1 MTAEQRAG
9 LSDAALAM
17 TQPCIDELIKDISR
31 RVQKAGAITDTAE
44 YQLYRAQALGE
55 SKKAIEQ
62 AVSKQIGI
70 SEEVIASLFEYV
82 ADKSLSLDENGS
94 LKRMTEAYTRMT
106 QSKTREL
113 LRDLWADT
121 PEGKAQPLQTA
132 YARAM
137 DFAFRQVA
145 TGTLDLNTAIR
156 RAVTPLAKR
165 GLRTIEQKSGRSVGI
180 EYACRRY
187 IMDQLGQLDDE
198 IQRADHDA
206 LGCDGWEISAH
217 AACAP
222 DHEPIQGRQYGDA
235 EFEKLNNSLQRRIGH
250 LNCGHTA
257 NPIILGVNAPQYTE
271 AQLQKFKDD
280 NERGV
285 VYNGYRYTLYEAGQE
300 QSRIENGIRL
310 IKRQI
315 LADEETESPD
325 LQKHQIKLRVVQAE
339 YARFCKAVGLP
350 TRSERLQ
357 VAGFGRSQSNRAVWA
372 YKKAA
377 PEQLRD
383 VEIAGHKL
391 YSVTDERIWA
401 VPKPFFQGVS
411 NKVNG
416 LAQEYARGVLKKVQ
430 GLEVGTEAVVN
441 FTKDGKCTGYYVGG
455 QNSMKV
461 KPPEIQVPYYSLHNH
476 PSNGAWPVLLL
487 AVLASIAAVIINY
500 LVTHWGE
507 IKQNFS
513 QTLADLAQALNT
525 AGENLQHIWDTLWL
539 TIKLLGLQIWESITT
554 GWSNF
559 WKGIDLA
566 LRMAGAALQAAWSAC
581 WLIIKLAAMQIWE
594 DITTAWS
601 NFWKGLSL
609 LLSMAG
615 AALNAVWT
623 AAWSA
628 LADTVSSIWDGITS
642 VVRGAVNGI
651 IRIINGM
658 ISAIVGGMNA
668 VIGLLNGFS
677 FDVPEFAQDALGTAK
692 IGFNIDPITAPQIPY
707 LAQGAVIPAN
717 HEFLAVLGDQ
727 TNGTNVEA
735 PLETIQQA
743 LAEVLA
749 EWGGQDITIRFAASG
764 GLEQLVRLLMPYID
778 KEKVRRGARLVVG
791 GN

>member
-44 YQLYRAQALGE
+44 YQIYRAQALGE
-55 SKKAIEQ
+55 GKKAIEQ

-285 VYNGYRYTLYEAGQE
+285 VYNSCRRCGYLHWWEFLGAFH
-300 QSRIENGIRL
+300 GIGDGLFAQVVNIRN
-310 IKRQI
+310 KR
-315 LADEETESPD
+315 
-325 LQKHQIKLRVVQAE
+325 
-339 YARFCKAVGLP
+339 
-350 TRSERLQ
+350 
-357 VAGFGRSQSNRAVWA
+357 
-372 YKKAA
+372 
-377 PEQLRD
+377 
-383 VEIAGHKL
+383 
-391 YSVTDERIWA
+391 
-401 VPKPFFQGVS
+401 
-411 NKVNG
+411 
-416 LAQEYARGVLKKVQ
+416 ARGKMLDKSEQ
-430 GLEVGTEAVVN
+430 EFAREN
-441 FTKDGKCTGYYVGG
+441 
-455 QNSMKV
+455 
-461 KPPEIQVPYYSLHNH
+461 
-476 PSNGAWPVLLL
+476 
-487 AVLASIAAVIINY
+487 AAVIKIHAAESVEDKAEKER
-500 LVTHWGE
+500 L
-507 IKQNFS
+507 
-513 QTLADLAQALNT
+513 LD
-525 AGENLQHIWDTLWL
+525 
-539 TIKLLGLQIWESITT
+539 LLG
-554 GWSNF
+554 
-559 WKGIDLA
+559 
-566 LRMAGAALQAAWSAC
+566 R
-581 WLIIKLAAMQIWE
+581 
-594 DITTAWS
+594 
-601 NFWKGLSL
+601 
-609 LLSMAG
+609 
-615 AALNAVWT
+615 
-623 AAWSA
+623 
-628 LADTVSSIWDGITS
+628 
-642 VVRGAVNGI
+642 
-651 IRIINGM
+651 
-658 ISAIVGGMNA
+658 
-668 VIGLLNGFS
+668 
-677 FDVPEFAQDALGTAK
+677 
-692 IGFNIDPITAPQIPY
+692 
-707 LAQGAVIPAN
+707 
-717 HEFLAVLGDQ
+717 
-727 TNGTNVEA
+727 
-735 PLETIQQA
+735 
-743 LAEVLA
+743 
-749 EWGGQDITIRFAASG
+749 
-764 GLEQLVRLLMPYID
+764 
-778 KEKVRRGARLVVG
+778 
-791 GN
+791 

>member
-44 YQLYRAQALGE
+44 YQIYRAQALGE
-55 SKKAIEQ
+55 GKKAIEQ

-82 ADKSLSLDENGS
+82 ADKSLSPDENGS

-121 PEGKAQPLQTA
+121 PDGKVQPLQTA

-198 IQRADHDA
+198 IQHADHDA

-391 YSVTDERIWA
+391 YSVTDERIRA

-461 KPPEIQVPYYSLHNH
+461 KPPEMQVPYYSLHNH
-476 PSNGAWPVLLL
+476 PSNGILSPEDIQQLIKRPQMQGIG
-487 AVLASIAAVIINY
+487 AVGNAGALFTCEKVFGYSQKNAEGWFKTLKKKY
-500 LVTHWGE
+500 PLYKGE
-507 IKQNFS
+507 SGKIED
-513 QTLADLAQALNT
+513 ALAQRIAFAEELRRDG
-525 AGENLQHIWDTLWL
+525 AKYPVHEARRPEDHRPGEQPGRGCLCLRLSHGGHRQ
-539 TIKLLGLQIWESITT
+539 
-554 GWSNF
+554 
-559 WKGIDLA
+559 GI
-566 LRMAGAALQAAWSAC
+566 Q
-581 WLIIKLAAMQIWE
+581 E
-594 DITTAWS
+594 Y
-601 NFWKGLSL
+601 
-609 LLSMAG
+609 
-615 AALNAVWT
+615 AVWHVLQPRPGVRRIYYGYYRIHPARRRADPRGQR
-623 AAWSA
+623 AACAGQCSA
-628 LADTVSSIWDGITS
+628 R
-642 VVRGAVNGI
+642 RGG
-651 IRIINGM
+651 
-658 ISAIVGGMNA
+658 S
-668 VIGLLNGFS
+668 
-677 FDVPEFAQDALGTAK
+677 GTAVPRSDGYCGGRK
-692 IGFNIDPITAPQIPY
+692 ARQ
-707 LAQGAVIPAN
+707 A
-717 HEFLAVLGDQ
+717 HEEG
-727 TNGTNVEA
+727 
-735 PLETIQQA
+735 
-743 LAEVLA
+743 
-749 EWGGQDITIRFAASG
+749 GGQG
-764 GLEQLVRLLMPYID
+764 VNP
-778 KEKVRRGARLVVG
+778 
-791 GN
+791 

>member
-44 YQLYRAQALGE
+44 YQIYRAQALGE
-55 SKKAIEQ
+55 GKKAIEQ

-82 ADKSLSLDENGS
+82 ADKSLSPDENGS

-121 PEGKAQPLQTA
+121 PEGKVQPLQTA

-300 QSRIENGIRL
+300 QSRPTHQAPDSGRRRNRKSRSAEASNQAAGRAG
-310 IKRQI
+310 RVCEI
-315 LADEETESPD
+315 LQGRGSAHPQRTPAGGRVWPQPVQPGRVG
-325 LQKHQIKLRVVQAE
+325 LQKG
-339 YARFCKAVGLP
+339 C
-350 TRSERLQ
+350 
-357 VAGFGRSQSNRAVWA
+357 
-372 YKKAA
+372 
-377 PEQLRD
+377 
-383 VEIAGHKL
+383 
-391 YSVTDERIWA
+391 
-401 VPKPFFQGVS
+401 
-411 NKVNG
+411 
-416 LAQEYARGVLKKVQ
+416 
-430 GLEVGTEAVVN
+430 
-441 FTKDGKCTGYYVGG
+441 
-455 QNSMKV
+455 
-461 KPPEIQVPYYSLHNH
+461 
-476 PSNGAWPVLLL
+476 
-487 AVLASIAAVIINY
+487 
-500 LVTHWGE
+500 
-507 IKQNFS
+507 
-513 QTLADLAQALNT
+513 
-525 AGENLQHIWDTLWL
+525 
-539 TIKLLGLQIWESITT
+539 
-554 GWSNF
+554 
-559 WKGIDLA
+559 
-566 LRMAGAALQAAWSAC
+566 AGATSGRRNRRAQ
-581 WLIIKLAAMQIWE
+581 
-594 DITTAWS
+594 
-601 NFWKGLSL
+601 
-609 LLSMAG
+609 
-615 AALNAVWT
+615 
-623 AAWSA
+623 
-628 LADTVSSIWDGITS
+628 TVQRHG
-642 VVRGAVNGI
+642 
-651 IRIINGM
+651 
-658 ISAIVGGMNA
+658 
-668 VIGLLNGFS
+668 
-677 FDVPEFAQDALGTAK
+677 
-692 IGFNIDPITAPQIPY
+692 
-707 LAQGAVIPAN
+707 
-717 HEFLAVLGDQ
+717 
-727 TNGTNVEA
+727 
-735 PLETIQQA
+735 
-743 LAEVLA
+743 
-749 EWGGQDITIRFAASG
+749 
-764 GLEQLVRLLMPYID
+764 
-778 KEKVRRGARLVVG
+778 
-791 GN
+791 

>member
-9 LSDAALAM
+9 LSDAARAM

-44 YQLYRAQALGE
+44 YQIYRAQALGE
-55 SKKAIEQ
+55 GKKAIEQ

-82 ADKSLSLDENGS
+82 ADKSLSPDENGS

-121 PEGKAQPLQTA
+121 PEGKVQPLQTA

-165 GLRTIEQKSGRSVGI
+165 GLRTIEQKSGRSVGV

-198 IQRADHDA
+198 IQHADHDA

-250 LNCGHTA
+250 L
-257 NPIILGVNAPQYTE
+257 
-271 AQLQKFKDD
+271 KDD

-461 KPPEIQVPYYSLHNH
+461 KPPEMQVPYYSLHNH
-476 PSNGAWPVLLL
+476 PSNGILSPEDIQQLIKRPQMQGIG
-487 AVLASIAAVIINY
+487 AVGNAGALFTCEKVFGYSQKNAEGWFKTLKKKY
-500 LVTHWGE
+500 PLYKGE
-507 IKQNFS
+507 FGKIED
-513 QTLADLAQALNT
+513 ALAQRIAFAEELRRDG
-525 AGENLQHIWDTLWL
+525 A
-539 TIKLLGLQIWESITT
+539 KYGL
-554 GWSNF
+554 
-559 WKGIDLA
+559 
-566 LRMAGAALQAAWSAC
+566 
-581 WLIIKLAAMQIWE
+581 
-594 DITTAWS
+594 
-601 NFWKGLSL
+601 
-609 LLSMAG
+609 
-615 AALNAVWT
+615 V
-623 AAWSA
+623 
-628 LADTVSSIWDGITS
+628 
-642 VVRGAVNGI
+642 
-651 IRIINGM
+651 
-658 ISAIVGGMNA
+658 
-668 VIGLLNGFS
+668 FS
-677 FDVPEFAQDALGTAK
+677 
-692 IGFNIDPITAPQIPY
+692 
-707 LAQGAVIPAN
+707 
-717 HEFLAVLGDQ
+717 
-727 TNGTNVEA
+727 
-735 PLETIQQA
+735 
-743 LAEVLA
+743 
-749 EWGGQDITIRFAASG
+749 R
-764 GLEQLVRLLMPYID
+764 
-778 KEKVRRGARLVVG
+778 
-791 GN
+791 

>member
-1 MTAEQRAG
+1 M
-9 LSDAALAM
+9 
-17 TQPCIDELIKDISR
+17 
-31 RVQKAGAITDTAE
+31 
-44 YQLYRAQALGE
+44 
-55 SKKAIEQ
+55 
-62 AVSKQIGI
+62 
-70 SEEVIASLFEYV
+70 
-82 ADKSLSLDENGS
+82 
-94 LKRMTEAYTRMT
+94 
-106 QSKTREL
+106 
-113 LRDLWADT
+113 
-121 PEGKAQPLQTA
+121 
-132 YARAM
+132 
-137 DFAFRQVA
+137 
-145 TGTLDLNTAIR
+145 NTAIR

-198 IQRADHDA
+198 IQHADHDA

-391 YSVTDERIWA
+391 YSVTDERIRA

-461 KPPEIQVPYYSLHNH
+461 KPPKMQVPYYSLHNH
-476 PSNGAWPVLLL
+476 PSNGILSPEDIQQLIKRPQMQGIG
-487 AVLASIAAVIINY
+487 AVGNAGALFTCEKVFGYSQKNAEGWFKALKKKY
-500 LVTHWGE
+500 PLYKGE
-507 IKQNFS
+507 SGKIED
-513 QTLADLAQALNT
+513 ALAQRIAFAEELRRDG
-525 AGENLQHIWDTLWL
+525 A
-539 TIKLLGLQIWESITT
+539 KYGL
-554 GWSNF
+554 
-559 WKGIDLA
+559 
-566 LRMAGAALQAAWSAC
+566 
-581 WLIIKLAAMQIWE
+581 
-594 DITTAWS
+594 
-601 NFWKGLSL
+601 
-609 LLSMAG
+609 
-615 AALNAVWT
+615 V
-623 AAWSA
+623 
-628 LADTVSSIWDGITS
+628 
-642 VVRGAVNGI
+642 
-651 IRIINGM
+651 
-658 ISAIVGGMNA
+658 
-668 VIGLLNGFS
+668 FS
-677 FDVPEFAQDALGTAK
+677 
-692 IGFNIDPITAPQIPY
+692 
-707 LAQGAVIPAN
+707 
-717 HEFLAVLGDQ
+717 
-727 TNGTNVEA
+727 
-735 PLETIQQA
+735 
-743 LAEVLA
+743 
-749 EWGGQDITIRFAASG
+749 R
-764 GLEQLVRLLMPYID
+764 
-778 KEKVRRGARLVVG
+778 
-791 GN
+791 

>member
-180 EYACRRY
+180 E
-187 IMDQLGQLDDE
+187 
-198 IQRADHDA
+198 
-206 LGCDGWEISAH
+206 S
-217 AACAP
+217 ACAP

-357 VAGFGRSQSNRAVWA
+357 VAGFGRSRSNRAVWA

-391 YSVTDERIWA
+391 YSVTDERIRA

-476 PSNGAWPVLLL
+476 PSNGILSPEDIQQLIKRPQMQGIG
-487 AVLASIAAVIINY
+487 AVGNAGALFTCEKVFGYSQKNAEGWFKALKKKY
-500 LVTHWGE
+500 PLYKGE
-507 IKQNFS
+507 SGKIED
-513 QTLADLAQALNT
+513 ALAQRIAFAEELRRDG
-525 AGENLQHIWDTLWL
+525 A
-539 TIKLLGLQIWESITT
+539 KYGLI
-554 GWSNF
+554 
-559 WKGIDLA
+559 
-566 LRMAGAALQAAWSAC
+566 
-581 WLIIKLAAMQIWE
+581 
-594 DITTAWS
+594 
-601 NFWKGLSL
+601 
-609 LLSMAG
+609 
-615 AALNAVWT
+615 
-623 AAWSA
+623 
-628 LADTVSSIWDGITS
+628 
-642 VVRGAVNGI
+642 
-651 IRIINGM
+651 
-658 ISAIVGGMNA
+658 
-668 VIGLLNGFS
+668 FS
-677 FDVPEFAQDALGTAK
+677 
-692 IGFNIDPITAPQIPY
+692 
-707 LAQGAVIPAN
+707 
-717 HEFLAVLGDQ
+717 
-727 TNGTNVEA
+727 
-735 PLETIQQA
+735 
-743 LAEVLA
+743 
-749 EWGGQDITIRFAASG
+749 R
-764 GLEQLVRLLMPYID
+764 
-778 KEKVRRGARLVVG
+778 
-791 GN
+791 

>member
-17 TQPCIDELIKDISR
+17 TQPCIDELIKDISK

-44 YQLYRAQALGE
+44 YQIYRAQALGE
-55 SKKAIEQ
+55 GKKAIEQ

-82 ADKSLSLDENGS
+82 ADKSLSPDENGS

-121 PEGKAQPLQTA
+121 PEGKVQPLQIA

-198 IQRADHDA
+198 IQHADHDA

-217 AACAP
+217 ATCAP

-315 LADEETESPD
+315 LADEETENPD

-391 YSVTDERIWA
+391 YSVTDERIRA

-461 KPPEIQVPYYSLHNH
+461 KPPEMQVPYYSLHNH
-476 PSNGAWPVLLL
+476 PSNGILSPEDIQQLIKRPQMQGIGAVGNAGALFTCEKVFGYSQKNAEGWFKTLKKKYLSIKVNSAKSKTRLRSVLHLL
-487 AVLASIAAVIINY
+487 KNCEGMVLSMGSYFQDNPPTPEEIAK
-500 LVTHWGE
+500 WR
-507 IKQNFS
+507 
-513 QTLADLAQALNT
+513 ADLTRGWPYTEDDPEPDFFDWTPDPDRSAT
-525 AGENLQHIWDTLWL
+525 TDSIY
-539 TIKLLGLQIWESITT
+539 LLKAT
-554 GWSNF
+554 GN
-559 WKGIDLA
+559 
-566 LRMAGAALQAAWSAC
+566 
-581 WLIIKLAAMQIWE
+581 
-594 DITTAWS
+594 
-601 NFWKGLSL
+601 
-609 LLSMAG
+609 
-615 AALNAVWT
+615 WT
-623 AAWSA
+623 AE
-628 LADTVSSIWDGITS
+628 DE
-642 VVRGAVNGI
+642 
-651 IRIINGM
+651 RI
-658 ISAIVGGMNA
+658 A
-668 VIGLLNGFS
+668 
-677 FDVPEFAQDALGTAK
+677 FDPSK
-692 IGFNIDPITAPQIPY
+692 PPPR
-707 LAQGAVIPAN
+707 P
-717 HEFLAVLGDQ
+717 
-727 TNGTNVEA
+727 
-735 PLETIQQA
+735 
-743 LAEVLA
+743 LAELEA
-749 EWGGQDITIRFAASG
+749 EHDAF
-764 GLEQLVRLLMPYID
+764 L
-778 KEKVRRGARLVVG
+778 KELFKKAKPL
-791 GN
+791 

>member
-70 SEEVIASLFEYV
+70 SEEVIANLFEYV

-121 PEGKAQPLQTA
+121 PEGKVQPLQTA

-198 IQRADHDA
+198 IQHADHDA

-257 NPIILGVNAPQYTE
+257 NPIILGVNAPQYTK

-391 YSVTDERIWA
+391 YSVTDERIRA

-430 GLEVGTEAVVN
+430 RLEVGTEAVVN

-461 KPPEIQVPYYSLHNH
+461 KPPEVQVPYYSLHNH
-476 PSNGAWPVLLL
+476 PSNGILSPEDIQQLIKRPRMQGIGAVGNAGALFTCEKVFGYSQKNAEGWFKALKKKYPLYKGESGKIEDAL
-487 AVLASIAAVIINY
+487 AQRMIDWLKPILGDGYNEEIDNKIAAEINKGFVAKADY
-500 LVTHWGE
+500 DAAKDAQRTAAE
-507 IKQNFS
+507 A
-513 QTLADLAQALNT
+513 LADANKALAEYKDTDIDGLRKSAEEWQAKQDMTPEKIL
-525 AGENLQHIWDTLWL
+525 AMDT
-539 TIKLLGLQIWESITT
+539 TIKAELNKVFGSDVSSVFFGGL
-554 GWSNF
+554 
-559 WKGIDLA
+559 
-566 LRMAGAALQAAWSAC
+566 
-581 WLIIKLAAMQIWE
+581 
-594 DITTAWS
+594 
-601 NFWKGLSL
+601 
-609 LLSMAG
+609 
-615 AALNAVWT
+615 
-623 AAWSA
+623 SA
-628 LADTVSSIWDGITS
+628 LALADDGAF
-642 VVRGAVNGI
+642 VFEKVLEAV
-651 IRIINGM
+651 
-658 ISAIVGGMNA
+658 
-668 VIGLLNGFS
+668 
-677 FDVPEFAQDALGTAK
+677 
-692 IGFNIDPITAPQIPY
+692 
-707 LAQGAVIPAN
+707 
-717 HEFLAVLGDQ
+717 
-727 TNGTNVEA
+727 A
-735 PLETIQQA
+735 PLVEEAHKAGIAAAEARLKKHTAVYADFSKGLAPGQQA
-743 LAEVLA
+743 
-749 EWGGQDITIRFAASG
+749 
-764 GLEQLVRLLMPYID
+764 
-778 KEKVRRGARLVVG
+778 
-791 GN
+791 

>member
-1 MTAEQRAG
+1 MMGALIRALTNNAVENIEEALGMTDATSSAMKHAIAEWYAAWYGRAPTKTEDPCQRLPYAIVNKLCKATFG
-9 LSDAALAM
+9 EYDSSLQHTDSAKEKYLDGVRSTFDACKTSFMTQAMIGGEAWAKPVPVPDGRLTWQIVGRDSVIILGRDASGM

-44 YQLYRAQALGE
+44 YQIYRAQALGE
-55 SKKAIEQ
+55 GKKAIEQ

-121 PEGKAQPLQTA
+121 PEGKVQPLQTA

-198 IQRADHDA
+198 IQHADHDA

-391 YSVTDERIWA
+391 YSVTDERIRA

-461 KPPEIQVPYYSLHNH
+461 KPPKMQVPYYSLHNH
-476 PSNGAWPVLLL
+476 PSNGILSPEDIQQLIKRPQMQGIG
-487 AVLASIAAVIINY
+487 AVGNAGALFTCEKVFGYSQKNAEGWFKALKKKY
-500 LVTHWGE
+500 PLYKGE
-507 IKQNFS
+507 SGKIED
-513 QTLADLAQALNT
+513 ALAQRIAFAEELRRDG
-525 AGENLQHIWDTLWL
+525 A
-539 TIKLLGLQIWESITT
+539 KYGL
-554 GWSNF
+554 
-559 WKGIDLA
+559 
-566 LRMAGAALQAAWSAC
+566 
-581 WLIIKLAAMQIWE
+581 
-594 DITTAWS
+594 
-601 NFWKGLSL
+601 
-609 LLSMAG
+609 
-615 AALNAVWT
+615 V
-623 AAWSA
+623 
-628 LADTVSSIWDGITS
+628 
-642 VVRGAVNGI
+642 
-651 IRIINGM
+651 
-658 ISAIVGGMNA
+658 
-668 VIGLLNGFS
+668 FS
-677 FDVPEFAQDALGTAK
+677 
-692 IGFNIDPITAPQIPY
+692 
-707 LAQGAVIPAN
+707 
-717 HEFLAVLGDQ
+717 
-727 TNGTNVEA
+727 
-735 PLETIQQA
+735 
-743 LAEVLA
+743 
-749 EWGGQDITIRFAASG
+749 R
-764 GLEQLVRLLMPYID
+764 
-778 KEKVRRGARLVVG
+778 
-791 GN
+791 

>member
-357 VAGFGRSQSNRAVWA
+357 VAGFGRSRSNRAVWA

-391 YSVTDERIWA
+391 YSVTDERIRA

-476 PSNGAWPVLLL
+476 PSNGILSPEDIQQLIKRPQMQGIG
-487 AVLASIAAVIINY
+487 AVGNAGALFTCEKVFGYSQKNAEGWFKALKKKY
-500 LVTHWGE
+500 PLYKGE
-507 IKQNFS
+507 SGKIED
-513 QTLADLAQALNT
+513 ALAQRIAF
-525 AGENLQHIWDTLWL
+525 AE
-539 TIKLLGLQIWESITT
+539 E
-554 GWSNF
+554 
-559 WKGIDLA
+559 
-566 LRMAGAALQAAWSAC
+566 LRMDGA
-581 WLIIKLAAMQIWE
+581 KY
-594 DITTAWS
+594 
-601 NFWKGLSL
+601 GL
-609 LLSMAG
+609 
-615 AALNAVWT
+615 V
-623 AAWSA
+623 
-628 LADTVSSIWDGITS
+628 
-642 VVRGAVNGI
+642 
-651 IRIINGM
+651 
-658 ISAIVGGMNA
+658 
-668 VIGLLNGFS
+668 FS
-677 FDVPEFAQDALGTAK
+677 
-692 IGFNIDPITAPQIPY
+692 
-707 LAQGAVIPAN
+707 
-717 HEFLAVLGDQ
+717 
-727 TNGTNVEA
+727 
-735 PLETIQQA
+735 
-743 LAEVLA
+743 
-749 EWGGQDITIRFAASG
+749 R
-764 GLEQLVRLLMPYID
+764 
-778 KEKVRRGARLVVG
+778 
-791 GN
+791 

>member
-62 AVSKQIGI
+62 AVSKRIGI

-82 ADKSLSLDENGS
+82 ADKSLGLDENGS

-121 PEGKAQPLQTA
+121 PEGKVQPLQTA

-145 TGTLDLNTAIR
+145 TGTLDLDTAIR

-235 EFEKLNNSLQRRIGH
+235 EFEKLNNSLQRRIGR

-357 VAGFGRSQSNRAVWA
+357 VAGFGRSRSNRAVWA

-391 YSVTDERIWA
+391 YSVTDERIRA

-476 PSNGAWPVLLL
+476 PSNGILSPEDIQQLIKRPQMQGIG
-487 AVLASIAAVIINY
+487 AVGNAGALFTCEKVFGYSQKNAEGWFKALKKKY
-500 LVTHWGE
+500 PLYKGE
-507 IKQNFS
+507 SGKIED
-513 QTLADLAQALNT
+513 ALAQRIAFAEELRRDG
-525 AGENLQHIWDTLWL
+525 A
-539 TIKLLGLQIWESITT
+539 KYGLI
-554 GWSNF
+554 
-559 WKGIDLA
+559 
-566 LRMAGAALQAAWSAC
+566 
-581 WLIIKLAAMQIWE
+581 
-594 DITTAWS
+594 
-601 NFWKGLSL
+601 
-609 LLSMAG
+609 
-615 AALNAVWT
+615 
-623 AAWSA
+623 
-628 LADTVSSIWDGITS
+628 
-642 VVRGAVNGI
+642 
-651 IRIINGM
+651 
-658 ISAIVGGMNA
+658 
-668 VIGLLNGFS
+668 FS
-677 FDVPEFAQDALGTAK
+677 
-692 IGFNIDPITAPQIPY
+692 
-707 LAQGAVIPAN
+707 
-717 HEFLAVLGDQ
+717 
-727 TNGTNVEA
+727 
-735 PLETIQQA
+735 
-743 LAEVLA
+743 
-749 EWGGQDITIRFAASG
+749 R
-764 GLEQLVRLLMPYID
+764 
-778 KEKVRRGARLVVG
+778 
-791 GN
+791 

>member
-121 PEGKAQPLQTA
+121 PEGKVQPLQTA

-198 IQRADHDA
+198 IQHADHDA

-257 NPIILGVNAPQYTE
+257 NPIILGVNAPQYTK

-391 YSVTDERIWA
+391 YSVTDERIRA
-401 VPKPFFQGVS
+401 VPKPFFQAMRVT
-411 NKVNG
+411 
-416 LAQEYARGVLKKVQ
+416 LDFPAAEEILQ
-430 GLEVGTEAVVN
+430 EVGLDEQGDTQM
-441 FTKDGKCTGYYVGG
+441 FHTKNVLRRIQKYMPYRTG
-455 QNSMKV
+455 
-461 KPPEIQVPYYSLHNH
+461 
-476 PSNGAWPVLLL
+476 A
-487 AVLASIAAVIINY
+487 
-500 LVTHWGE
+500 
-507 IKQNFS
+507 
-513 QTLADLAQALNT
+513 
-525 AGENLQHIWDTLWL
+525 
-539 TIKLLGLQIWESITT
+539 TIKLTVAQTDPRVPEIVTEEPQAIYLYNAVSRSGKPLNYTKT
-554 GWSNF
+554 KNP
-559 WKGIDLA
+559 LA
-566 LRMAGAALQAAWSAC
+566 GGHWDRALVAAEGDA
-581 WLIIKLAAMQIWE
+581 LAADLE
-594 DITTAWS
+594 
-601 NFWKGLSL
+601 
-609 LLSMAG
+609 
-615 AALNAVWT
+615 
-623 AAWSA
+623 
-628 LADTVSSIWDGITS
+628 
-642 VVRGAVNGI
+642 RY
-651 IRIINGM
+651 
-658 ISAIVGGMNA
+658 
-668 VIGLLNGFS
+668 IG
-677 FDVPEFAQDALGTAK
+677 K
-692 IGFNIDPITAPQIPY
+692 
-707 LAQGAVIPAN
+707 
-717 HEFLAVLGDQ
+717 
-727 TNGTNVEA
+727 
-735 PLETIQQA
+735 
-743 LAEVLA
+743 
-749 EWGGQDITIRFAASG
+749 RSG
-764 GLEQLVRLLMPYID
+764 E
-778 KEKVRRGARLVVG
+778 
-791 GN
+791 